1 MTNWSEETMDER
13 IVATCGIVCSECD
26 AYKATQSNDR
36 EALEGM
42 AAEASKQL
50 GVEMTADDTMCD
62 GCLGSS
68 GRQISYCAVC
78 AIRACGVE
86 NLVENC
92 AHCEDYPCEKIEA
105 FAKPGSAH
113 RRTLDA
119 IRAELECS
127 RQEPPQL

>member
-1 MTNWSEETMDER
+1 MEER

-50 GVEMTADDTMCD
+50 GIEMTADDTMCD

-78 AIRACGVE
+78 AIRACGIE

-92 AHCEDYPCEKIEA
+92 AHCEDYACEKIEA

-113 RRTLDA
+113 RRTLDQ
-119 IRAELECS
+119 IWAERLGGQEESPPESPS
-127 RQEPPQL
+127 RPS